1 MLRPYR
7 LAGTNGGPGEGQ
19 GGSGYNQSRCVWMVG
34 CEGGRMAGNDSELT
48 AEDLREMVRML
59 DLIPIPERVMPQVLD
74 AVREQRAAVRRF
86 AESGVEVDE
95 TLTAQPYHLEE
106 EMS

>member
-1 MLRPYR
+1 
-7 LAGTNGGPGEGQ
+7 
-19 GGSGYNQSRCVWMVG
+19 
-34 CEGGRMAGNDSELT
+34 MADRDTEVTG
-48 AEDLREMVRML
+48 EDLKEMVRML

-95 TLTAQPYHLEE
+95 TLTAQPYRLEE
-106 EMS
+106 ERP